1 MKKSWGAAREDCVSR
16 GADLVSIHNQEEED
30 FLSLYSTRTSK
41 WIGLKRNPTEG
52 GE

>member
-30 FLSLYSTRTSK
+30 FLSLYSKGTSK